1 MKALKW
7 DEDAEKYDDVE
18 ISDEASLYEE
28 DMDKV
33 VACANC
39 GQPKAFGECYTSR
52 HYHNNVGFGY
62 AVCPDCHFKET
73 H

>member
-52 HYHNNVGFGY
+52 VYHNKVGLGY
-62 AVCPDCHFKET
+62 AVCPACHYKEQ
-73 H
+73 